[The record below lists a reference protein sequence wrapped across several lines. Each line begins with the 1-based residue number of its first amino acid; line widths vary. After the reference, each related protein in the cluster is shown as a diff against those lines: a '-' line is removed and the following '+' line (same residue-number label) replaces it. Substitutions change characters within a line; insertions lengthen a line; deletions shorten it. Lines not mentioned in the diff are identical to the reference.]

1 MYHKRS
7 LISPQGL
14 IKLQALWRRGGGGG
28 LLERGGLFKILWQ
41 PNTMSM
47 EFEMLRSFNY
57 NNYELLCYIA
67 NTINTIK
74 NWLEILKTEIKSFFK
89 HSMPSVLVIT
99 AFLLR
104 EEGLGGGGLLKRRG
118 LIETSNLQLGIY

>member
-1 MYHKRS
+1 
-7 LISPQGL
+7 
-14 IKLQALWRRGGGGG
+14 
-28 LLERGGLFKILWQ
+28 
-41 PNTMSM
+41 MSM

-67 NTINTIK
+67 NTIK

-104 EEGLGGGGLLKRRG
+104 EEGLGGGVIKEEGAYWNFQPPAGDLLEHK
-118 LIETSNLQLGIY
+118 